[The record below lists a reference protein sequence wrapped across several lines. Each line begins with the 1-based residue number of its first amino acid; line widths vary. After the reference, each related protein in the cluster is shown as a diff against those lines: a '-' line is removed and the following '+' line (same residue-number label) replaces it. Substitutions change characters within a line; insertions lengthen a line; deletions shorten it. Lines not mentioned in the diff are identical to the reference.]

1 MRPQHQLTAS
11 VRIATCHATRN
22 LRRTTLQSERV
33 ALAAIVQR
41 KTFAHSHVTAN
52 SSTWLWS
59 RSHRQK
65 HSLILTWPMTRSYAA
80 GRSVFRQIT
89 NLSN

>member
-41 KTFAHSHVTAN
+41 KNIRSF
-52 SSTWLWS
+52 S
-59 RSHRQK
+59 RDR
-65 HSLILTWPMTRSYAA
+65 
-80 GRSVFRQIT
+80 
-89 NLSN
+89 